1 MVDPS
6 VMSYLYK
13 AIASAVAGGIL
24 TLILWPF
31 RWARALKDEQA
42 KIHAELVVQRENC
55 LTTLARQGATQIELL
70 GKVVENLE
78 GVRLGLA
85 EQAGFVRGIA
95 SKNKT

>member
-6 VMSYLYK
+6 IMSYLYK

-70 GKVVENLE
+70 GKVADS
-78 GVRLGLA
+78 LGDIRVSQA
-85 EQAGFVRGIA
+85 EMVGYLKGT
-95 SKNKT
+95 KK

>member
-6 VMSYLYK
+6 IMSYLYK

-70 GKVVENLE
+70 GKVADS
-78 GVRLGLA
+78 LGDIRVSQA
-85 EQAGFVRGIA
+85 EMVGSLKGT
-95 SKNKT
+95 KK

>member
-1 MVDPS
+1 MFDPTI
-6 VMSYLYK
+6 MSYIYK

-70 GKVVENLE
+70 GKVADS
-78 GVRLGLA
+78 LGDIRVSQA
-85 EQAGFVRGIA
+85 EMCGYLKGT
-95 SKNKT
+95 KK